1 MYESSETSTYSDP
14 AVRAAIRETI
24 GNTGNMYPNG
34 IPEVKV
40 GFLRTEPGAALA
52 SLTSMKGFVRN
63 ATVHKQGE
71 TLVLWDESLNFAVK
85 ATTFDKLAKLWAKEY
100 GMWADSIDVAKSF

>member
-1 MYESSETSTYSDP
+1 MYEANETSIYSDP

-24 GNTGNMYPNG
+24 ANPGGMYPNG

-63 ATVHKQGE
+63 ATIHKQGE
-71 TLVLWDESLNFAVK
+71 TLVLWDDSLNFAIK
-85 ATTFDKLAKLWAKEY
+85 AATFDKLAKLWAKEY
-100 GMWADSIDVAKSF
+100 GMWADSINVTKSF